1 LQGYFLFWFDFGF
14 LRLWISLSRC
24 LGAFYVFFVEN
35 SFKMG
40 FLAKKPKLF
49 FFDDSGHLLSS
60 FSREKRKIKQTMD
73 HPPL

>member
-14 LRLWISLSRC
+14 LRLWISLSRY

-49 FFDDSGHLLSS
+49 FSTTLVIFYLL
-60 FSREKRKIKQTMD
+60 FQEKKEK
-73 HPPL
+73 